1 MAISV
6 NQNGHFDEMGAWLQ
20 ILQIE
25 GHSTIFY
32 LLFDTHDSPGS
43 VRVYM
48 EFHTIEFGILGK
60 F

>member
-6 NQNGHFDEMGAWLQ
+6 NQNGHFDEMGTWLQ

-25 GHSTIFY
+25 GYSTIFY

-43 VRVYM
+43 V
-48 EFHTIEFGILGK
+48 FKWKSKFDIGFGVVGK
-60 F
+60 I

>member
-20 ILQIE
+20 TLQIE

-32 LLFDTHDSPGS
+32 PSSDTHDSPGS
-43 VRVYM
+43 FFIWKSR
-48 EFHTIEFGILGK
+48 FDIGFGVVGK
-60 F
+60 I